1 MVALGKVDEFA
12 VVLAILPIGVIS
24 GGPEPASQAAKH
36 GIANEAGRRWQ
47 ISRHGNHNNSKN
59 QIEEVR
65 FKEVDSGSGE
75 TIRLPVCIRLF
86 RIRV

>member
-36 GIANEAGRRWQ
+36 GIANEAGPSRRWRQ
-47 ISRHGNHNNSKN
+47 ISKHTNQYNRHSRYAKPAV
-59 QIEEVR
+59 QCLI
-65 FKEVDSGSGE
+65 SGPKVLQCQG
-75 TIRLPVCIRLF
+75 
-86 RIRV
+86 